1 VDQTLTLQDIAQ
13 LTDVTRQAVTN
24 WRRRP
29 TVRGGIRLPFP
40 RPLEPIG
47 EIERFDREQISQ
59 WLLATGRGKNAD
71 SDIDA
76 PALTVPDDVTLADAV
91 TMLTL
96 RAATGDDLSQ
106 MSVAERTALAGQ
118 LDPGDQFLLSEVKP
132 LSEQHQL
139 STYVDALMDASYG
152 PPDALDRL
160 YTTRLARWEGDH
172 GLSDELVKLLTT
184 LAATCREHIGSDD
197 VAIDLRIDP
206 RARSVAQGFAT
217 VRSSGRGGNGPD
229 VREMLRHLAIDGI
242 EIATAPSPT
251 VHVISGIGREDHA
264 VLDLADS
271 AALEL
276 GPHDI
281 ALVLGAASAL
291 CDPLRGKLAR
301 LRSDTLEMGRLV
313 AALRLP
319 RGMRRAAYRQSL
331 GLWILEGGAS
341 RERLVVADFVG
352 ESIDVNDLASDVAAA
367 LEQVSSRSY
376 RYGRLIRRQEAQGR
390 AAVVATG
397 IRAVRLAGADSSTH
411 GDRVTAATLV
421 TREPLDGFD
430 VLVTPKP
437 PATATTPRS
446 LGEMVAARR
455 IELLSGSR
463 VNVEHAEPSGTI
475 RVLSADPAS
484 QELQIDP
491 LIAAERYRH
500 AKRTRPG
507 DIVFVDRPRPSAL
520 VDDLGGSLVRA
531 PSRILRLPSG
541 AGIGP
546 RALAEVINHL
556 PDDAGEWGTWSIPS
570 LAPDQIN
577 DVEQT
582 LADAE
587 IYAAE
592 LRRRE
597 SAMNELITNLIQGLA
612 VDGLTITS
620 PTTNKKAG

>member
-1 VDQTLTLQDIAQ
+1 MVQTLTLQDIAQ

-29 TVRGGIRLPFP
+29 TVRGGKRLPFP
-40 RPLEPIG
+40 QPVEPIG
-47 EIERFDREQISQ
+47 KIERFDREQISQ

-71 SDIDA
+71 SGIDA
-76 PALTVPDDVTLADAV
+76 PALTVPDDVTLEDAV
-91 TMLTL
+91 TLLTL
-96 RAATGDDLSQ
+96 RSTTGDDLGP
-106 MSVAERTALAGQ
+106 MSAAERIALAEQ
-118 LDPGDQFLLSEVKP
+118 FDPGDQFMLSEVR
-132 LSEQHQL
+132 LLADQDRL
-139 STYVDALMDASYG
+139 AAYADALMDASYG

-172 GLSDELVKLLTT
+172 GLNDALVEILTV
-184 LAATCREHIGSDD
+184 LAATCGEHVGPDD
-197 VAIDLRIDP
+197 VAIDLRIDR
-206 RARSVAQGFAT
+206 RARSIGQGFAN
-217 VRSSGRGGNGPD
+217 VRSGGGNSSEA
-229 VREMLRHLAIDGI
+229 REMLRHLIIDGI
-242 EIATAPSPT
+242 EITDAPSPT
-251 VHVISGIGREDHA
+251 VRVISGIGLEDDA

-271 AALEL
+271 AALDL

-291 CDPLRGKLAR
+291 CDPLRGKMAS
-301 LRSDTLEMGRLV
+301 LRSDTIGLGTLV

-331 GLWILEGGAS
+331 GLWVLKGGAE
-341 RERLVVADFVG
+341 RDRLVVADLVG
-352 ESIDVNDLASDVAAA
+352 ESIDVSDLASDVAAA
-367 LEQVSSRSY
+367 LEQASSRSY
-376 RYGRLIRRQEAQGR
+376 RYGRLILRKEAQGR

-411 GDRVTAATLV
+411 SDRVTAATLV

-437 PATATTPRS
+437 PAIATTPRS

-455 IELLSGSR
+455 IELLSGCR

-475 RVLSADPAS
+475 RVVSADPALH
-484 QELQIDP
+484 EVKIDP
-491 LIAAERYRH
+491 LVAAERYRH

-507 DIVFVDRPRPSAL
+507 DVVFVDRPRPSAL
-520 VDDLGGSLVRA
+520 VDDVGGSLVRA
-531 PSRILRLPSG
+531 PSRILRLPQG
-541 AGIGP
+541 VGIGA

-570 LAPDQIN
+570 LVPDQID
-577 DVEQT
+577 DVERT

-587 IYAAE
+587 IYVAE
-592 LRRRE
+592 LRRRQV
-597 SAMNELITNLIQGLA
+597 AMNELVTSLIQGLA
-612 VDGLTITS
+612 VDGLVITS
-620 PTTNKKAG
+620 STTKNKKAG